1 MSAPQPPSGAAR
13 SGVRL
18 DKYLWACRF
27 YRTRSLARAMIE
39 GGKVDYNGQRAKP
52 SRSVEVGARIRL
64 LVGGERREV
73 EVLALSEVRGP
84 YAEAQLL
91 YAETPESAAQRARQ
105 RELVRE
111 EGHPRHGDLR
121 PSKKQR
127 RDLLRLMEQGL
138 P

>member
-1 MSAPQPPSGAAR
+1 M
-13 SGVRL
+13 RL

-52 SRSVEVGARIRL
+52 SRMVEVGARIRL
-64 LVGGERREV
+64 LAGGERREV
-73 EVLALSEVRGP
+73 EVLALSQVRGP
-84 YAEAQLL
+84 YAQAQLL
-91 YAETPESAAQRARQ
+91 YAETPESAASRERQ
-105 RELVRE
+105 RELIRQ

-127 RDLLRLMEQGL
+127 RDLQKLMEQGL
-138 P
+138 S